1 MVHNPE
7 KSLTLPANDEKLF
20 AVVSYKGLQHKV
32 TKDDVLILEK
42 MDLSVGDSFLFD
54 NVLLVGSDE
63 YTSIG
68 RPNVKTAKVLANV
81 EEHSL
86 SDKVIIFKK
95 KRRKGYQRNKGHR
108 QNITQVRIVK
118 IIHNPD
124 TETLENYH
132 SLI

>member
-1 MVHNPE
+1 MHNPE
-7 KSLTLPANDEKLF
+7 KTLTIPPPDEKSF
-20 AVVSYKGLQHKV
+20 AVVLYKGFQHKV
-32 TKDDVLILEK
+32 TKDDVLIFEK
-42 MDLSVGDSFLFD
+42 MDLNVGDSFLFD

-68 RPNVKTAKVLANV
+68 RPYVKTAKVLATV

-95 KRRKGYQRNKGHR
+95 KRRKGYQRNRGHR
-108 QNITQVRIVK
+108 QQLTQVRILK
-118 IIHNPD
+118 IIHKPEN
-124 TETLENYH
+124 ESLENYH